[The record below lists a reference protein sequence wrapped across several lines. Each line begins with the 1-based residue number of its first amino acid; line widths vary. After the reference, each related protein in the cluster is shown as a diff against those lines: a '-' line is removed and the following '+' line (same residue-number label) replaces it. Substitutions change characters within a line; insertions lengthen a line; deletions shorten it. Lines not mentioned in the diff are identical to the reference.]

1 MRRTHLT
8 TQAGTRRGQALLV
21 AVLLMM
27 AILLVGILFVA
38 LVTYNQEQ
46 STRHEDTLA
55 AQAMA
60 EAGVRYA
67 TYMLENSPEGADW
80 RPPEPPA
87 LYTGQPAD
95 PGVYGPDTIPG
106 TEDDYYTDMELTRGW
121 APRIDPAGDVYEN
134 RGFSRF
140 PDPRHPSGATTPLA
154 TSVSGGYFFLR
165 VSYQPWGPADGDDP
179 DPMNWHI
186 KIESIGRVE

>member
-8 TQAGTRRGQALLV
+8 THAATRRGQALMV

-46 STRHEDTLA
+46 STRHEEMLE

-60 EAGVRYA
+60 EAGIRYA

-80 RPPEPPA
+80 RPPQPP
-87 LYTGQPAD
+87 LTDITGEAQ
-95 PGVYGPDTIPG
+95 
-106 TEDDYYTDMELTRGW
+106 R
-121 APRIDPAGDVYEN
+121 
-134 RGFSRF
+134 SRLIAF
-140 PDPRHPSGATTPLA
+140 DA
-154 TSVSGGYFFLR
+154 
-165 VSYQPWGPADGDDP
+165 
-179 DPMNWHI
+179 I
-186 KIESIGRVE
+186 KWVRS